1 MDQNVIPFLMVIGM
15 GIGMIL
21 ISRALDILWAQV
33 IPVRFFYYIIR
44 APGIVVHE
52 LSHVFGCVIMGA
64 EIKKVVL
71 FSKEGGSVTYSPPK
85 IPYLGDMVIGTAPL
99 FCIPLVLAGFTWIFS
114 TYLGCE
120 FPPLLQGVNS
130 TDELFLFAAGIIGMF
145 AQNLVVVFNP
155 WFLLYLYFTL
165 TLVLSIAPSI
175 QDIRNAAIGICIISL
190 TGILILWSAIPLA
203 VNFLAEIIHLVS
215 IGFFL
220 GLTFG
225 IIALLISLPLV
236 ILYIHRNS

>member
-130 TDELFLFAAGIIGMF
+130 TDELFLFAGGIIGMF